1 MTEAQYSVPQDSQ
14 RPALVLDACIMMSG
28 LLRPLFLNLAKA
40 GLFIPLWTDKI
51 GQEWQRNAAR
61 LWPIDPEILKTEW
74 QSMQEQ
80 FPAANMGDVT
90 PFESMLKH
98 TDRKDKHVAATGI
111 AAVVAIHAGPI
122 SVLTWNIKDFSRSE
136 LRRQQLGLIDP
147 DRLLSKW
154 WPTHRQIL
162 SDALDLTVSDLVSS
176 GRRQPEPM
184 FEMLRR
190 DRLFRLAGLYALT
203 KKNPAGL

>member
-1 MTEAQYSVPQDSQ
+1 MSEVQ

-28 LLRPLFLNLAKA
+28 LLRPLLLNLAQA
-40 GLFIPLWTDKI
+40 GLFNPLWTDKI

-61 LWPIDPEILKTEW
+61 LWPIDPELLKQEW
-74 QSMQEQ
+74 QLMQER
-80 FPAANMGDVT
+80 FPSANMGDVT
-90 PFESMLKH
+90 EFEATLKH

-111 AAVVAIHAGPI
+111 AAVLSHSGNPV

-147 DRLLSKW
+147 DRLLAQW
-154 WPTHRQIL
+154 WPTHRPTL
-162 SDALDLTVSDLVSS
+162 SVALDNTVTELFES

-184 FEMLRR
+184 PAMLRR
-190 DRLFRLAGLYALT
+190 DRLFRLAGLYELAQ
-203 KKNPAGL
+203 KNPAGLHQAGFAD

>member
-1 MTEAQYSVPQDSQ
+1 MTEDTQ

-28 LLRPLFLNLAKA
+28 LLRPLLLKLAHG
-40 GLFIPLWTDKI
+40 GLFEPLWTDKI

-61 LWPIDPEILKTEW
+61 LWTIDPELLKGEW
-74 QSMQEQ
+74 STMQKQ

-90 PFESMLKH
+90 PFEIVLKH

-111 AAVVAIHAGPI
+111 AAVASTRPGPI

-147 DRLLSKW
+147 DRLLSQW
-154 WPTHRQIL
+154 WPLHRQSL
-162 SDALDLTVSDLVSS
+162 CAALDATVAELVSN

-184 FEMLRR
+184 LGMLRR
-190 DRLFRLAGLYALT
+190 DRLFRLAGLYELAQ
-203 KKNPAGL
+203 KNPAGF

>member
-1 MTEAQYSVPQDSQ
+1 MTEVQ

-28 LLRPLFLNLAKA
+28 LLRPLLLNLAEM
-40 GLFIPLWTDKI
+40 GLFKPLWTDKI

-61 LWPIDPEILKTEW
+61 LWPIDPALLKDEW
-74 QSMQEQ
+74 QCMQAQ
-80 FPAANMGDVT
+80 FPSANMGDVT
-90 PFESMLKH
+90 EFETALKH

-111 AAVVAIHAGPI
+111 AAVLAQLGNPV

-147 DRLLSKW
+147 DRLLSQW
-154 WPTHRQIL
+154 WPTERRALIN
-162 SDALDLTVSDLVSS
+162 ALDITVAELVTS

-184 FEMLRR
+184 LSLLRR
-190 DRLFRLAGLYALT
+190 DRLFRLAGLYELSQNKTAQNET
-203 KKNPAGL
+203 A

>member
-1 MTEAQYSVPQDSQ
+1 MSDVQ

-28 LLRPLFLNLAKA
+28 LLRPLLLNLAQT
-40 GLFIPLWTDKI
+40 GMFQPLWTDKI

-61 LWPIDPEILKTEW
+61 LWSIAPELLQHEW
-74 QSMQEQ
+74 QRMQEQ

-90 PFESMLKH
+90 EFEAALKH

-111 AAVVAIHAGPI
+111 AAVAAHLGNPV

-147 DRLLSKW
+147 DRLLSQW
-154 WPTHRQIL
+154 WPTHRSTL
-162 SDALDLTVSDLVSS
+162 SVAIDGTLTELFES

-184 FEMLRR
+184 LSMLRR
-190 DRLFRLAGLYALT
+190 DRLFRLAGLFELAQ
-203 KKNPAGL
+203 KNPAGLHQTGFAD

>member
-1 MTEAQYSVPQDSQ
+1 MTAAQHPTLNLSQ

-28 LLRPLFLNLAKA
+28 LLRPLLLNLAKT
-40 GLFIPLWTDKI
+40 GLFDPLWTDKI

-61 LWPIDPEILKTEW
+61 LWPIDPELLKSEW

-80 FPAANMGDVT
+80 FPSANMGDVT
-90 PFESMLKH
+90 PFEASLKH

-111 AAVVAIHAGPI
+111 AAVESAHLGPI

-147 DRLLSKW
+147 DRLLSQW
-154 WPTHRQIL
+154 WPTQRQTL
-162 SDALDLTVSDLVSS
+162 STALRLTVDELVSS

-184 FEMLRR
+184 LDMLRR
-190 DRLFRLAGLYALT
+190 DRLFRLAGLYELAQ
-203 KKNPAGL
+203 KNPAGL